1 MVDGDVGDLQVA
13 VNTLN
18 ELTEAST
25 LFAQWRDV
33 PKLAIFG
40 SARTDDDNPLYE
52 MARQLGAAMA
62 ERGWMI
68 ISGAGP
74 GIMEASAKGAGRE
87 HTLGVNIELPF
98 EQFSN
103 PYIDAET
110 MLVAM
115 QYFFT
120 RKVAMT
126 RPSNAFAI
134 FPGGLGTMDETFEVL
149 TLLHTGKTSPAP
161 VVLLDTPDGDFWRQW
176 MTFVEGAIIA
186 DRYIDEHDMCLVRI
200 CTSIEEAADEIDH
213 FFSNYV
219 RFDVRG
225 DRGFIKVRR
234 RPSDEQLRRPRA
246 TWCRASPR
254 VVGYVA
260 RRRHHDLVR
269 LRRSQLREPAAVD
282 RRRSTSGL
290 SRRSAPRS
298 SISAF
303 WRLRRTLES
312 RRSSSLASSA
322 PSDAELRAHG
332 VEDGV
337 GDPALQGADLVGQ
350 GVEGLH

>member
-1 MVDGDVGDLQVA
+1 VDELIEGFLARLRLDSPLSDERVEVLRALLVRFVELALVDNNVGDLRVA
-13 VNTLN
+13 VQALN

-25 LFAQWRDV
+25 LFSQWRDV

-40 SARTDDDNPLYE
+40 SARTDRAHPLYE
-52 MARQLGAAMA
+52 MARELGATMA
-62 ERGWMI
+62 QRGWMI

-103 PYIDAET
+103 PYINAET

-161 VVLLDTPDGDFWRQW
+161 VVLVDTPDGDFWRRW
-176 MTFVEGAIIA
+176 MDFVDNAVIA
-186 DRYIDEHDMCLVRI
+186 GDYIDENDMCLVRI
-200 CTSIEEAADEIDH
+200 CTSVEEAATEIDH

-225 DRGFIKVRR
+225 DRGVITVRR
-234 RPSDEQLRRPRA
+234 GPSDQQLTALANAVPRF
-246 TWCRASPR
+246 SSGL
-254 VVGYVA
+254 GYVRDDDTTISFA
-260 RRRHHDLVR
+260 FDGRNYVNLR
-269 LRRSQLREPAAVD
+269 LLINE
-282 RRRSTSGL
+282 
-290 SRRSAPRS
+290 
-298 SISAF
+298 INE
-303 WRLRRTLES
+303 WR
-312 RRSSSLASSA
+312 
-322 PSDAELRAHG
+322 
-332 VEDGV
+332 
-337 GDPALQGADLVGQ
+337 
-350 GVEGLH
+350 

>member
-1 MVDGDVGDLQVA
+1 MDELIEGFLDELRRDSALTDERIAVLRALLVRFVELAKVDNNLGDLRVA
-13 VNTLN
+13 VQALN

-25 LFAQWRDV
+25 LFSQWRDV
-33 PKLAIFG
+33 PKLAVFG
-40 SARTDDDNPLYE
+40 SARTGMAHSLYE
-52 MARQLGAAMA
+52 MARELGAAMA

-74 GIMEASAKGAGRE
+74 GIMEASAKGAGRG

-161 VVLLDTPDGDFWRQW
+161 VVLLDTPDGTFWNEW
-176 MTFVEGAIIA
+176 MGFVEHAIIA
-186 DRYIDEHDMCLVRI
+186 DHYIDEHDMCLVRI
-200 CTSIEEAADEIDH
+200 CTSIEEAVEEIDH

-219 RFDVRG
+219 RFEVRG
-225 DRGFIKVRR
+225 ERGYIKVRR
-234 RPSDEQLRRPRA
+234 RPSD
-246 TWCRASPR
+246 
-254 VVGYVA
+254 
-260 RRRHHDLVR
+260 
-269 LRRSQLREPAAVD
+269 SQLAALTNAVP
-282 RRRSTSGL
+282 RFAQGL
-290 SRRSAPRS
+290 GYALEDDAT
-298 SISAF
+298 ISFAF
-303 WRLRRTLES
+303 DGRNYVNLRLLINQIN
-312 RRSSSLASSA
+312 
-322 PSDAELRAHG
+322 DWN
-332 VEDGV
+332 
-337 GDPALQGADLVGQ
+337 
-350 GVEGLH
+350 

>member
-1 MVDGDVGDLQVA
+1 MDELIEGFLDELRRDSPLSEERVEVLRALLVRFVELAMVDHNVNDLRVA
-13 VNTLN
+13 VQALN
-18 ELTEAST
+18 ELVEAST
-25 LFAQWRDV
+25 LFAKWRDV

-40 SARTDDDNPLYE
+40 SARTEIANDLYE
-52 MARQLGAAMA
+52 MARELGAAMA

-161 VVLLDTPDGDFWRQW
+161 VVLLDTAGGTFWRDW
-176 MTFVEGAIIA
+176 MDFVDNAVIA
-186 DRYIDEHDMCLVRI
+186 DHYIDENDMCLVRI
-200 CTSIEEAADEIDH
+200 CTTVDEAVAEFDH

-219 RFDVRG
+219 RFDVRE
-225 DRGFIKVRR
+225 DRGFIEIRR
-234 RPSDEQLRRPRA
+234 RPSDEQLRELANVVPRFA
-246 TWCRASPR
+246 GGR
-254 VVGYVA
+254 GYVLEDDTTISFA
-260 RRRHHDLVR
+260 FDGRNYVNLR
-269 LRRSQLREPAAVD
+269 LL
-282 RRRSTSGL
+282 
-290 SRRSAPRS
+290 
-298 SISAF
+298 I
-303 WRLRRTLES
+303 
-312 RRSSSLASSA
+312 
-322 PSDAELRAHG
+322 DAIN
-332 VEDGV
+332 DW
-337 GDPALQGADLVGQ
+337 D
-350 GVEGLH
+350 

>member
-1 MVDGDVGDLQVA
+1 MDELIEGFLDELRRDSELTDERVEVLRALLVRFVELAMVDNDLGDLRVA
-13 VNTLN
+13 VQALN

-33 PKLAIFG
+33 PKLAVFG
-40 SARTDDDNPLYE
+40 SARTEVAHSLYE
-52 MARQLGAAMA
+52 MARELGSAMA
-62 ERGWMI
+62 QRGWMI

-126 RPSNAFAI
+126 RPSNAFTI

-161 VVLLDTPDGDFWRQW
+161 VVLLDTPEGTFWTQW
-176 MTFVEGAIIA
+176 MSFVDNAIIA
-186 DRYIDEHDMCLVRI
+186 DHYIDPNDMCLVRI
-200 CTSIEEAADEIDH
+200 CTSIEEAVEEFDH

-219 RFDVRG
+219 RFEVRG
-225 DRGFIKVRR
+225 ERGYIKIRR
-234 RPSDEQLRRPRA
+234 RPSETQLAALANAVPRFA
-246 TWCRASPR
+246 QGL
-254 VVGYVA
+254 GYVLEDDTTVSFA
-260 RRRHHDLVR
+260 FDGRNYVNLR
-269 LRRSQLREPAAVD
+269 LLINQIND
-282 RRRSTSGL
+282 
-290 SRRSAPRS
+290 
-298 SISAF
+298 
-303 WRLRRTLES
+303 W
-312 RRSSSLASSA
+312 
-322 PSDAELRAHG
+322 D
-332 VEDGV
+332 
-337 GDPALQGADLVGQ
+337 
-350 GVEGLH
+350 

>member
-1 MVDGDVGDLQVA
+1 VDALIEGFLEALRRDSPLSDERIDVLRALLIQFVNLAMVDHDLGDLRVA
-13 VNTLN
+13 VQALN

-25 LFAQWRDV
+25 LFSQWRDV

-40 SARTDDDNPLYE
+40 SARTDEHDPLYE
-52 MARQLGAAMA
+52 MARQLGTAMA
-62 ERGWMI
+62 DRGWMV

-74 GIMEASAKGAGRE
+74 GIMEASARGAGRD

-161 VVLLDTPDGDFWRQW
+161 VVLLDTAHGNFWRQW
-176 MTFVEGAIIA
+176 MNFVDNAVIA
-186 DRYIDEHDMCLVRI
+186 DNYIDEHDMCLVRI
-200 CTSIEEAADEIDH
+200 CTSIDEAVAEIDH

-219 RFDVRG
+219 SFVVRAA
-225 DRGFIKVRR
+225 RGLITVRR
-234 RPSDEQLRRPRA
+234 RPSDDQLA
-246 TWCRASPR
+246 
-254 VVGYVA
+254 
-260 RRRHHDLVR
+260 
-269 LRRSQLREPAAVD
+269 E
-282 RRRSTSGL
+282 
-290 SRRSAPRS
+290 
-298 SISAF
+298 
-303 WRLRRTLES
+303 
-312 RRSSSLASSA
+312 LASVVPRFA
-322 PSDAELRAHG
+322 L
-332 VEDGV
+332 GV
-337 GDPALQGADLVGQ
+337 GFQIEDDTTISFAFDGRNYVNLRLLINRIN
-350 GVEGLH
+350 EWR

>member
-1 MVDGDVGDLQVA
+1 
-13 VNTLN
+13 
-18 ELTEAST
+18 
-25 LFAQWRDV
+25 LFSQWRDV
-33 PKLAIFG
+33 PKLAVFG
-40 SARTDDDNPLYE
+40 SARTQIAHSLYE
-52 MARQLGAAMA
+52 MARELGAAMA

-161 VVLLDTPDGDFWRQW
+161 VVLLDTPNGTFWNQW
-176 MTFVEGAIIA
+176 MSFVDKAIIA
-186 DRYIDEHDMCLVRI
+186 EHYIDEHDMCLVRI
-200 CTSIEEAADEIDH
+200 CTSIEEAVEEFDH

-225 DRGFIKVRR
+225 ERGHIKIRR
-234 RPSDEQLRRPRA
+234 RPSE
-246 TWCRASPR
+246 
-254 VVGYVA
+254 
-260 RRRHHDLVR
+260 
-269 LRRSQLREPAAVD
+269 SQLAALAKAVP
-282 RRRSTSGL
+282 RFAQGL
-290 SRRSAPRS
+290 GYALEDDMT
-298 SISAF
+298 ISFAF
-303 WRLRRTLES
+303 DGRNYVNLRLLINEIN
-312 RRSSSLASSA
+312 
-322 PSDAELRAHG
+322 DWN
-332 VEDGV
+332 
-337 GDPALQGADLVGQ
+337 
-350 GVEGLH
+350 

>member
-1 MVDGDVGDLQVA
+1 VDELIEGFLDQLRRDSSLSDERVDVLRVLLVRFVELAMVEHNVNDLRVA
-13 VNTLN
+13 VQALD
-18 ELTEAST
+18 ELVEAST
-25 LFAQWRDV
+25 LFAKWRDV

-40 SARTDDDNPLYE
+40 SARTEIANDLYE
-52 MARQLGAAMA
+52 MAQELGSTMA

-103 PYIDAET
+103 PYIDAES

-161 VVLLDTPDGDFWRQW
+161 VVLLDTPEGTFWRSW
-176 MTFVEGAIIA
+176 MNFVDHAVIA
-186 DRYIDEHDMCLVRI
+186 GHYIDENDMCLVRI
-200 CTSIEEAADEIDH
+200 CTSIEDAVAEFDH

-219 RFDVRG
+219 RFDVRA
-225 DRGFIKVRR
+225 DRGYIQVRR
-234 RPSDEQLRRPRA
+234 APNEA
-246 TWCRASPR
+246 
-254 VVGYVA
+254 
-260 RRRHHDLVR
+260 
-269 LRRSQLREPAAVD
+269 QLRELATVVPRFSA
-282 RRRSTSGL
+282 GL
-290 SRRSAPRS
+290 GYVLEDDTT
-298 SISAF
+298 ISFAF
-303 WRLRRTLES
+303 DGRNYVNLRLLI
-312 RRSSSLASSA
+312 
-322 PSDAELRAHG
+322 DAIN
-332 VEDGV
+332 DW
-337 GDPALQGADLVGQ
+337 D
-350 GVEGLH
+350 

>member
-1 MVDGDVGDLQVA
+1 VEELIESFLDDLRRDSPLTDDRIEVLRALLVRFVELATVDTDLGDLKVA
-13 VNTLN
+13 VQTLN

-25 LFAQWRDV
+25 LFSRWRDV
-33 PKLAIFG
+33 PKVAIFG
-40 SARTDDDNPLYE
+40 SARTDVGNALYE
-52 MARQLGAAMA
+52 MARQLGSAMA

-74 GIMEASAKGAGRE
+74 GIMEASAKGAGRD

-103 PYIDAET
+103 PYINAET

-115 QYFFT
+115 RYFFT

-161 VVLLDTPDGDFWRQW
+161 VVLVDTTDGNYWRQW

-186 DRYIDEHDMCLVRI
+186 DHYIDERDMCLVRI
-200 CTSIEEAADEIDH
+200 CTSVEEAVNEIDH

-225 DRGFIKVRR
+225 DRGFITVRR
-234 RPSDEQLRRPRA
+234 RPSDDQ
-246 TWCRASPR
+246 
-254 VVGYVA
+254 
-260 RRRHHDLVR
+260 
-269 LRRSQLREPAAVD
+269 
-282 RRRSTSGL
+282 
-290 SRRSAPRS
+290 
-298 SISAF
+298 I
-303 WRLRRTLES
+303 
-312 RRSSSLASSA
+312 
-322 PSDAELRAHG
+322 AELGDVVPHFARGMGFVRDDDLTISFAF
-332 VEDGV
+332 DGRNYV
-337 GDPALQGADLVGQ
+337 NLRLLINRINEWV
-350 GVEGLH
+350 

>member
-1 MVDGDVGDLQVA
+1 MDELIEGFLEELRRDSPLPDERIDVLRALLTRFVELAMVDGDLGDLKVA

-25 LFAQWRDV
+25 LFAQWRHV

-40 SARTDDDNPLYE
+40 SARTAEDDPLYE

-62 ERGWMI
+62 ERGWMV

-161 VVLLDTPDGDFWRQW
+161 VVLLDTTDGDFWQQW

-200 CTSIEEAADEIDH
+200 CTSIEEAVEEIDH

-225 DRGFIKVRR
+225 DRGFIEIRR
-234 RPSDEQLRRPRA
+234 RPSDEQ
-246 TWCRASPR
+246 
-254 VVGYVA
+254 
-260 RRRHHDLVR
+260 
-269 LRRSQLREPAAVD
+269 
-282 RRRSTSGL
+282 
-290 SRRSAPRS
+290 
-298 SISAF
+298 F
-303 WRLRRTLES
+303 
-312 RRSSSLASSA
+312 
-322 PSDAELRAHG
+322 AELAQVVPRFDQGLGYALEG
-332 VEDGV
+332 DTTISFAFDGRNYV
-337 GDPALQGADLVGQ
+337 NLRLLINQIN
-350 GVEGLH
+350 EWR

>member
-1 MVDGDVGDLQVA
+1 MDELIEGFLDELRRDSALNDERVEVLRALLVRFVELAMVDNDLGDLRVA
-13 VNTLN
+13 VQALN

-25 LFAQWRDV
+25 LFSQWRDV
-33 PKLAIFG
+33 PKLAVFG
-40 SARTDDDNPLYE
+40 SARTQIAHSLYE
-52 MARQLGAAMA
+52 MARELGAAMA

-98 EQFSN
+98 EQFTN

-161 VVLLDTPDGDFWRQW
+161 VVLLDTPNGTFWNQW
-176 MTFVEGAIIA
+176 MSFVDKAIIA
-186 DRYIDEHDMCLVRI
+186 EHYIDEHDMCLVRI
-200 CTSIEEAADEIDH
+200 CTSIEEAVEEFDH

-225 DRGFIKVRR
+225 ERGHIKIRR
-234 RPSDEQLRRPRA
+234 RPSE
-246 TWCRASPR
+246 
-254 VVGYVA
+254 
-260 RRRHHDLVR
+260 
-269 LRRSQLREPAAVD
+269 SQLAALAKAVP
-282 RRRSTSGL
+282 RFAQGL
-290 SRRSAPRS
+290 GYALEDDMT
-298 SISAF
+298 ISFAF
-303 WRLRRTLES
+303 DGRNYVNLRLLINEIN
-312 RRSSSLASSA
+312 
-322 PSDAELRAHG
+322 DWN
-332 VEDGV
+332 
-337 GDPALQGADLVGQ
+337 
-350 GVEGLH
+350 

>member
-1 MVDGDVGDLQVA
+1 MDELIEGFLDELRRDSELNDERVEVLRALLVRFVELAMVDNDLGDLRVA
-13 VNTLN
+13 VQALN

-25 LFAQWRDV
+25 LFSQWRDV
-33 PKLAIFG
+33 PKLAVFG
-40 SARTDDDNPLYE
+40 SARTQIAHPLYE
-52 MARQLGAAMA
+52 MARELGAAMA

-161 VVLLDTPDGDFWRQW
+161 VVLLDTPNGTFWNQW
-176 MTFVEGAIIA
+176 MSFVDNAIIA
-186 DRYIDEHDMCLVRI
+186 DHYIDEHDMCLVRI
-200 CTSIEEAADEIDH
+200 CTSIEEAVEEFDH

-219 RFDVRG
+219 RFEVRG
-225 DRGFIKVRR
+225 ERGYVKIRR
-234 RPSDEQLRRPRA
+234 RPSE
-246 TWCRASPR
+246 
-254 VVGYVA
+254 
-260 RRRHHDLVR
+260 
-269 LRRSQLREPAAVD
+269 SQLAALAKVVP
-282 RRRSTSGL
+282 RFAQGL
-290 SRRSAPRS
+290 GYALEDDTT
-298 SISAF
+298 ISFAF
-303 WRLRRTLES
+303 DGRNYVNLRLLINEIN
-312 RRSSSLASSA
+312 
-322 PSDAELRAHG
+322 DWN
-332 VEDGV
+332 
-337 GDPALQGADLVGQ
+337 
-350 GVEGLH
+350 

>member
-1 MVDGDVGDLQVA
+1 MDELIEGFLEELRRDSPLTDERIEVLRALLVRFVELALIDGDLSDLKVA

-40 SARTDDDNPLYE
+40 SARTEMENSLYE

-161 VVLLDTPDGDFWRQW
+161 VVLLDTAEGNFWRQW
-176 MTFVEGAIIA
+176 MTFVESAIIA
-186 DRYIDEHDMCLVRI
+186 DGYIDKHDMCLVRI
-200 CTSIEEAADEIDH
+200 CTSIEEAVAEIDH

-234 RPSDEQLRRPRA
+234 RPTEAQLA
-246 TWCRASPR
+246 ELAR
-254 VVGYVA
+254 VAPHFAQRLGYVLEDDTTISFA
-260 RRRHHDLVR
+260 FDGRNYVNLR
-269 LRRSQLREPAAVD
+269 LLIDEINEWP
-282 RRRSTSGL
+282 
-290 SRRSAPRS
+290 
-298 SISAF
+298 
-303 WRLRRTLES
+303 
-312 RRSSSLASSA
+312 
-322 PSDAELRAHG
+322 
-332 VEDGV
+332 
-337 GDPALQGADLVGQ
+337 
-350 GVEGLH
+350 

>member
-1 MVDGDVGDLQVA
+1 MDELIEGFLDELRRDATLSDGRVEVLRSLIARFVELAMVEDNLGDLRVA
-13 VNTLN
+13 VRALN
-18 ELTEAST
+18 ELTTAST
-25 LFAQWRDV
+25 LFSQWRDV
-33 PKLAIFG
+33 PKLAVFG
-40 SARTDDDNPLYE
+40 SARTEVAHSLYE
-52 MARQLGAAMA
+52 MARELGAAMA
-62 ERGWMI
+62 ARGWMI

-161 VVLLDTPDGDFWRQW
+161 VVLLDTPNGTFWNQW
-176 MTFVEGAIIA
+176 MSFVEHAIVA
-186 DRYIDEHDMCLVRI
+186 DHYIDENDTCLVRI
-200 CTSIEEAADEIDH
+200 CWSIEEAVEEIDH

-219 RFDVRG
+219 RFEVRG
-225 DRGFIKVRR
+225 ERGFVTIRR
-234 RPSDEQLRRPRA
+234 RPNETQLASLATAVPRF
-246 TWCRASPR
+246 SQGL
-254 VVGYVA
+254 GYVLEDDTTISFA
-260 RRRHHDLVR
+260 FDGRNYVNLR
-269 LRRSQLREPAAVD
+269 LLINQIND
-282 RRRSTSGL
+282 
-290 SRRSAPRS
+290 
-298 SISAF
+298 
-303 WRLRRTLES
+303 W
-312 RRSSSLASSA
+312 
-322 PSDAELRAHG
+322 D
-332 VEDGV
+332 
-337 GDPALQGADLVGQ
+337 
-350 GVEGLH
+350 

>member
-1 MVDGDVGDLQVA
+1 VDELIEGFLDELRRDSPLSDERIEVLRALLVRFVELAMVDNDLGDLRVA
-13 VNTLN
+13 VRALN

-25 LFAQWRDV
+25 LFSQWRDV

-40 SARTDDDNPLYE
+40 SARTDLAHALYE
-52 MARQLGAAMA
+52 MARELGAAMA
-62 ERGWMI
+62 SRGWMI

-87 HTLGVNIELPF
+87 HTIGVNIELPF

-161 VVLLDTPDGDFWRQW
+161 VVLLDTTDGTFWNQW
-176 MTFVEGAIIA
+176 MHFVQNAIIA
-186 DRYIDEHDMCLVRI
+186 DHYIDENDMCLVRI
-200 CTSIEEAADEIDH
+200 CTSVEEAAAEIDH

-219 RFDVRG
+219 RFDVRA
-225 DRGFIKVRR
+225 DRGFITIRR
-234 RPSDEQLRRPRA
+234 RPSDEQFASLAHAVPRFA
-246 TWCRASPR
+246 QGR
-254 VVGYVA
+254 GYVLEDDTTISFA
-260 RRRHHDLVR
+260 FDGRNYVNLR
-269 LRRSQLREPAAVD
+269 LLINEIND
-282 RRRSTSGL
+282 
-290 SRRSAPRS
+290 
-298 SISAF
+298 
-303 WRLRRTLES
+303 W
-312 RRSSSLASSA
+312 
-322 PSDAELRAHG
+322 D
-332 VEDGV
+332 
-337 GDPALQGADLVGQ
+337 
-350 GVEGLH
+350 